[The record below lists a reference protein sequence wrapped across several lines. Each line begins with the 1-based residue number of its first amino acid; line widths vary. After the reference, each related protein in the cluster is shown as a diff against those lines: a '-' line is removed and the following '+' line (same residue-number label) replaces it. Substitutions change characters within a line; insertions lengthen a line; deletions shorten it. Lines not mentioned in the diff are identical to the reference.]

1 MDNEELVPVEV
12 FCSTY
17 HVQTAFI
24 DTLEENGLVEVTVMQ
39 ERRYIAF
46 AQLERV
52 EKIVRLHEDLGINV
66 EGIEAIENLLE
77 RMEKLQA
84 EMTRLRNR
92 LRRYGDTD

>member
-1 MDNEELVPVEV
+1 MEKEELVLVEV
-12 FCSTY
+12 FCTTCQ
-17 HVQTAFI
+17 VEATLI
-24 DTLEENGLVEVTVMQ
+24 DTLAESGLVEITVKKQ
-39 ERRYIAF
+39 RRYIAF

-52 EKIVRLHEDLGINV
+52 EKMVRLHEDLGINV